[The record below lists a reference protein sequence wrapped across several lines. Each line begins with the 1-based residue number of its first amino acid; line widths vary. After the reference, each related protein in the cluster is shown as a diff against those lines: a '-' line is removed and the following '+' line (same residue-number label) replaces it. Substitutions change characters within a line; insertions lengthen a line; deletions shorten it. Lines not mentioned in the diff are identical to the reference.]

1 MSTDLLISEGR
12 RLQRD
17 SSLLVKGGK
26 DSSVVARWYEPD
38 YDIIEEPDERLWLA
52 VKVSSLPRFSE
63 T

>member
-1 MSTDLLISEGR
+1 MSADLLISEGR

-38 YDIIEEPDERLWLA
+38 YDIIEEIPNLG
-52 VKVSSLPRFSE
+52 
-63 T
+63 